1 MSCFHTNSNILL
13 LSSSFTTREPKF
25 VFIFNFFL
33 FSVVFSFESHLPY
46 SAALKYSTLMVAAIS
61 PSSTPTYIS
70 LGSQENVEI

>member
-1 MSCFHTNSNILL
+1 MSCFHTNSIILL

-25 VFIFNFFL
+25 VFIFNFFFI
-33 FSVVFSFESHLPY
+33 FSFFSFESHLPY

>member
-1 MSCFHTNSNILL
+1 MSCFHTSPIILL

-25 VFIFNFFL
+25 VFI
-33 FSVVFSFESHLPY
+33 FESHLPY

>member
-1 MSCFHTNSNILL
+1 MSWFHTNSIILL
-13 LSSSFTTREPKF
+13 LSSSLQQENPSL
-25 VFIFNFFL
+25 FL
-33 FSVVFSFESHLPY
+33 FSIFFYFQFFFFWKPLPY

>member
-1 MSCFHTNSNILL
+1 MSWFHTNSIILL

-25 VFIFNFFL
+25 VFIFNFFY
-33 FSVVFSFESHLPY
+33 FQFFFFWKPLPY